1 MKTIKEYISEAVK
14 DTDKSVID
22 MLNKIAQISGG
33 YQKHMY
39 SQKASDAQSVDV
51 VPLTEVFT
59 DEEIREIKKRVRP
72 QAKCCYENAW
82 KLCDRFEYEHKH
94 DIKYCEGY
102 LNLSGLPIEHAFN
115 CVDGKYVD
123 ITVEL
128 ALNKP
133 ISDSYV
139 VIGEYETDD
148 VRKILIEN
156 GFYGNIYDTILLKK
170 YKENI
175 KAA

>member
-1 MKTIKEYISEAVK
+1 
-14 DTDKSVID
+14 
-22 MLNKIAQISGG
+22 
-33 YQKHMY
+33 
-39 SQKASDAQSVDV
+39 
-51 VPLTEVFT
+51 
-59 DEEIREIKKRVRP
+59 
-72 QAKCCYENAW
+72 
-82 KLCDRFEYEHKH
+82 
-94 DIKYCEGY
+94 
-102 LNLSGLPIEHAFN
+102 LSGLPIAHAFN
-115 CVDGKYVD
+115 RVDGKYVD

-133 ISDSYV
+133 INDSYV